1 MSLMRLLS
9 QWRRSFDYSSGFV
22 RSTARSLSSIADKSR
37 NKDWFL
43 KHFDSRHY
51 EEGTLLLECLANC
64 TVEKLGD
71 SGVDVISLNNFPA
84 SHIDIDCWAGNK
96 LFVRSFY
103 PDLLKVIREHD
114 RSVLLGSPGTGK
126 SFFQFYY
133 LARIMNPEKFGP
145 LPPDHLGSTKPP
157 RIVIRQVGDSNF
169 IVYDI
174 EEKAA
179 ELIHTN
185 YGGVL
190 DSFDQDTSLYLME
203 PGSSKREPF
212 FGGLRIPTFLTTYP
226 MIDRYYQFSKNGGVA
241 NYLPVYQL
249 KELQAIGKYLVENE
263 HIPREL
269 TELYAPDQIAERFEK
284 FGGIFRVV
292 LPLHKTF
299 VEDSLDKRDTQIN
312 RCDASKLLLLYGSVD
327 DDRLVDLI
335 QCDVNTKGTSPFR
348 DNRLKFVSNEV
359 RQLLER
365 KVLEVSSRILQI
377 ALKHNDE
384 IGDFED
390 IAPLLF
396 HKVVCDKLVGGVQW
410 KKKTQTLRWDRLSG
424 TVDGAESNIATDESQ
439 VWADC
444 ELDAG
449 DRVDGEL
456 EFAKMSPGQ
465 ICIPPKSKFPVF
477 DMYTKRESK
486 DDKKQE
492 LIVFLLAGQ
501 NTVTRQEF
509 EVSAMVDFFE
519 RIGLTGNS
527 LKRVKIRLVL
537 IPRPTV
543 AEEAVLV
550 PNRDHFY
557 ENAQVDANIEVKGH
571 LVEELKEYE
580 VWQMPSDYSAEIP
593 RDYSTD

>member
-1 MSLMRLLS
+1 MRLFS

-51 EEGTLLLECLANC
+51 KEGTLLLECLANC

-84 SHIDIDCWAGNK
+84 SHIGIDCRAGNK

-103 PDLLKVIREHD
+103 PDLLKVIREKK

-157 RIVIRQVGDSNF
+157 RIVIRQVGDSSF

-174 EEKAA
+174 EEKVA
-179 ELIHTN
+179 EKIGLKH
-185 YGGVL
+185 GGVL

-212 FGGLRIPTFLTTYP
+212 FEMLNIPTLLTTYP
-226 MIDRYYQFSKNGGVA
+226 RIDRYNEFSKSGGVA

-249 KELQAIGKYLVENE
+249 KELQAIGKYLVEHE
-263 HIPREL
+263 CIPREL

-284 FGGIFRVV
+284 FGGTYRSV
-292 LPLHKTF
+292 LPKKESF
-299 VEDSLDKRDTQIN
+299 V
-312 RCDASKLLLLYGSVD
+312 DASLANRRFYVNGCNASELLLLYGNIHD
-327 DDRLVDLI
+327 ERLSDLMWY
-335 QCDVNTKGTSPFR
+335 DVNTEGKSPFR
-348 DNRLKFVSNEV
+348 RPRLKFVSNGV

-365 KVLEVSSRILQI
+365 RVLEVGAPSQRI
-377 ALKHNDE
+377 ALKYNDD
-384 IGDFED
+384 IGHFED

-396 HKVVCDKLVGGVQW
+396 QKVVCDMLVGGVQW

-424 TVDGAESNIATDESQ
+424 TVDGAEMSTGSDMQ
-439 VWADC
+439 VWTDC
-444 ELDAG
+444 EFDAG

-465 ICIPPKSKFPVF
+465 ICIPPKSKHPVF

-509 EVSAMVDFFE
+509 EVSAMFNFFE

-557 ENAQVDANIEVKGH
+557 ENAQVDADIEVKAH

-580 VWQMPSDYSAEIP
+580 VWQMPSDYSAEMP